1 MAIIS
6 ITGLMGSGKSHQA
19 VKGIIV
25 PNYCKGRRILTN
37 IKGFNIEELDRY
49 CIEVL
54 KKKKEDLGKV
64 IIINDRDIRTTC
76 ELTLKEL
83 EQVDIDDPEN
93 AERLTSFYPYILDVN
108 NTEVVVDKFSVVKA
122 GDVVVIDEA
131 GSFYKKVSE
140 YDMEFFRMHRHFTND
155 DGLSCELCFMFQT
168 KAMVHRDF
176 FNLNFQVYQ
185 CKKLASLGLNNV
197 YNLNIYDGSS
207 MSRDTRITNEKA
219 KYDKNI
225 FPIYSSYAKGKGKE
239 IKLDNRGALFTS
251 PKFIGFVIMFVG
263 VICFA
268 VYATTSFFNPKKTK
282 APVSEQT
289 TTQTMNSSSSPAPV
303 HTPTPSSNLRI
314 TGFIDYPRKR
324 LIIVQDDNMRY
335 RIVDPQYCSG
345 KGLSMVCKIDN
356 AEVSYYSISRNEI
369 SLVGGLNENKNTVAP
384 TTSGK

>member
-25 PNYCKGRRILTN
+25 PNYAKGRRILTN
-37 IKGFNIEELDRY
+37 IKGFNIEELDKY

-54 KKKKEDLGKV
+54 KKKKEELGKI

-83 EQVDIDDPEN
+83 EHVDIDDPEN
-93 AERLTSFYPYILDVN
+93 TEKLTSFYPYILDVN
-108 NTEVVVDKFSVVKA
+108 NKEVIVDKFSIVKA

-155 DGLSCELCFMFQT
+155 DGVSCELCFMFQT

-185 CKKLASLGLNNV
+185 CKKLASLGLNNF

-207 MSRDTRITNEKA
+207 MKPDTRITNEKA
-219 KYDKNI
+219 KYDKKI

-239 IKLDNRGALFTS
+239 VKLDSRGALFTS
-251 PKFIGFVIMFVG
+251 PKFIIFVVVFVA
-263 VICFA
+263 VIVFA
-268 VYATTSFFNPKKTK
+268 FYAMGAFLTPKKLKPSEPVQSSTK
-282 APVSEQT
+282 NVHSQSSTPVQLS
-289 TTQTMNSSSSPAPV
+289 
-303 HTPTPSSNLRI
+303 PSSKFRI
-314 TGFIDYPRKR
+314 TGVIDYPRKR
-324 LIIVQDDNMRY
+324 LIIVQDENMKY
-335 RIVDPQYCSG
+335 RMIDPQYCSG
-345 KGLSMVCKIDN
+345 TGLSMICKIDN
-356 AEVSYYSISRNEI
+356 AEVSYYSISRNDI
-369 SLVGGLNENKNTVAP
+369 SSIGGLNENKNTVDR
-384 TTSGK
+384 TSSSH